1 MKRNFN
7 KLLAAVLTASLCI
20 PAFPAEYVPAAVTD
34 EIIWSDEETVLVN
47 NNDVGSTRSSNFNE
61 GWKFY
66 LGDSGTAQNPDFID
80 SSWKD
85 VNLPHDF
92 SISQNFTSSYEAE
105 SGFLPG
111 GTGWYRKKFTLPD
124 TLEGKSIV
132 LNFDGVYSD
141 AYVYINGT
149 PIGEHHYGY
158 TPFAFDISD
167 LLHCDN
173 STENVI
179 AVKAVNNIPTS
190 RWYSGSGIYRDVSLI
205 VTDPVHVAQNGTFV
219 TTPNLEK
226 SNGSDGT
233 VKISVDVQNDGS
245 DPANITVR
253 NTVFEKNGKTALGS
267 AEKSASVT
275 AGSITSIETSAVLSA
290 PKLWTPESPSLYC
303 VKTEILKGDEVLD
316 TYETEFGFK
325 WYEFTQNSG
334 FKLNGKN
341 VKLNGVCMHHD
352 QGALGSASYYD
363 AIYRQLMI
371 MKDMGA
377 NAIRITHNPGAE
389 IYVDICNEIG
399 LLVIEEAFDGWAWK
413 KNGNSN
419 DFSRYFS
426 ENIAAGNQLIYGN
439 SSMTWAEFALKSMIR
454 RDRNDASIILWSLG
468 NEIQEGTSDS
478 QSWDWGLVAD
488 NLITWAKQVDETH
501 PLTSGS
507 NRRNLTDTVAPVMQK
522 ICAAGG
528 VAGYNYASASELSS
542 LHNTYGCIIA
552 SETAS
557 AVNSRGMYKTNI
569 DGYKN
574 ASTYA
579 SQYGYH
585 LTSYDTSKVSWG
597 KTAQESLWDTLPDFV
612 AGQFVWTGFDY
623 IGEPTPWNGTDPGD
637 GGRGAIPNSSYF
649 GIVETT
655 GFPKDSYYLYRSQW
669 NQADTT
675 LHLVTAWDP
684 DNMMDASGT
693 PVIVYSNA
701 PKVELYR
708 TVGNTTTKIGT
719 ATRTAH
725 TSDAGHTYYTYAT
738 QSNDSVCTTQSGTNA
753 SSLYAS
759 FNVAFTS
766 GTISAKAFDE
776 NNQEITQ
783 NAVGTKSVSTPGTVS
798 KLSVSSNRKAI
809 DADGY
814 SLAYITVDVTDAAGN
829 LKTTAENTIQ
839 FSIDGN
845 GEIAGVDNGNQATK
859 EKYQQSSVI
868 QGPKSASIKAYAGKA
883 LVIVRSTKE
892 SGNFTVTASSGS
904 LTSSS
909 VTITTEETGTATEG
923 SIQSYTLK
931 KHCYAPLGTK
941 SVTDSLPKNITAS
954 YADGSTKTLPIVWE
968 SYDADKLN
976 KKGSFLINGSSTDG
990 SETIPLFVTV
1000 HVYQN
1005 IAGVQCFSLCTAPK
1019 TVPGLATAAM
1029 AYDTDGSEFM
1039 EFPVVWDTA
1048 DITADSFQE
1057 IDSIVTITGSVSI
1070 FGTEYPT
1077 KTTVRIG
1084 DPEVTYANVARSR
1097 ARLTDNGL
1105 TNGSKGSG
1113 ANRSYDDTLTAITDG
1128 NRLDDG
1134 TSDSRWS
1141 DWSNKNKTTDPGDI
1155 QIAMN
1160 WDTVTTT
1167 DRIDIYYFISDNDND
1182 KAASVFPDDV
1192 IIQFAGGSQ
1201 YNSATGMIEA
1211 DKWEDVSYAKPTD
1224 IEITDSKNTV
1234 TFGKSYQL
1242 DRLINPQ
1249 AIRFTFHH
1257 AAGKFIG
1264 INEVEVMNPTYTYTL
1279 NRSADLT
1286 GVVIGEETI
1295 TFDAQ
1300 TTDYHVSASSIQP
1313 DKITFIN
1320 PENAAVT
1327 LIPQSETSVKILT
1340 VSEDGTSTKTY
1351 TLSVNP
1357 KLALTDKLEVYEK
1370 EINSSEF
1377 QNDFKDLE
1385 NYDKLQTVIAEING
1399 ILEKNPDNTV
1409 IQDSLNNLETAY
1421 KNLYQEALDTKL
1433 TEYSALDASK
1443 YTADSYAKL
1452 QHQIQQI
1459 EAMNTAAM
1467 SGLELKAQL
1476 HTLTSAFKSLVNASK
1491 PPVDPDP
1498 PVDPNPPVITPPAP
1512 PVTPVT
1518 PNPKP
1523 DPKPDPK
1530 PPVTITKTTKN
1541 NVEYQI
1547 LDTSKKTA
1555 SAIRLTNPKA
1565 AKITIADTV
1574 KIQNVSYRVTAVN
1587 AKAFQG
1593 AKKLKNLTVG
1603 KHVAVI
1609 GKYAFKNCKV
1619 LKKVTFKGTSVN
1631 SFGKGAF
1638 QKIKSKPMVK
1648 VPKQL
1653 KKGKKRTNFLKKLKK
1668 AGMKHPV
1675 LK

>member
-1 MKRNFN
+1 MKRRYS
-7 KLLAAVLTASLCI
+7 KLLSALLAVSLCLPAI
-20 PAFPAEYVPAAVTD
+20 PAEQISAASTDSVT
-34 EIIWSDEETVLVN
+34 WSEEETIPIS
-47 NNDVGSTRSSNFNE
+47 NDVGDARSSNFNE

-92 SISQNFTSSYEAE
+92 SISQNFTSGGEAE

-111 GTGWYRKKFTLPD
+111 GTGWYRKKFTLPNS
-124 TLEGKSIV
+124 LEGKSIV

-141 AYVYINGT
+141 AYVYVNGT
-149 PIGEHHYGY
+149 SVGEHHYGY

-167 LLHCDN
+167 LLYYDN

-179 AVKAVNNIPTS
+179 AVKAVNNIPSS

-205 VTDPVHVAQNGTFV
+205 ITDPVHVAQNGTFV
-219 TTPNLEK
+219 TTPNLGK
-226 SNGSDGT
+226 TNGSDGT

-245 DPANITVR
+245 DPASITVR

-267 AEKSASVT
+267 AEKAASVT
-275 AGSITSIETSAVLSA
+275 AGSVSSIETSAVLSN
-290 PKLWTPESPSLYC
+290 PKLWSPESPNLYC

-316 TYETEFGFK
+316 TYDTEFGFK
-325 WYEFTQNSG
+325 WYEFTQNNG

-352 QGALGSASYYD
+352 QGALGSAAYYD
-363 AIYRQLMI
+363 AIYRQLMV

-389 IYVDICNEIG
+389 IYVDICNKIG
-399 LLVIEEAFDGWAWK
+399 LLVIEEAFDGWAWQ

-419 DFSRYFS
+419 DFSTYFS
-426 ENIAAGNQLIYGN
+426 KNIASGNQLIYGN

-478 QSWDWGLVAD
+478 SSWNWGSIAD
-488 NLITWAKQVDETH
+488 NLIAWAKQVDDTH

-528 VAGYNYASASELSS
+528 VAGYNYASADELIS

-569 DGYKN
+569 DGYQN
-574 ASTYA
+574 SSTYA

-585 LTSYDTSKVSWG
+585 LTSYDSSKVSWG
-597 KTAQESLWDTLPDFV
+597 KTAQESLWDTLPDYV

-623 IGEPTPWNGTDPGD
+623 IGEPTPWNGTNSGD
-637 GGRGAIPNSSYF
+637 QGRGAIPNSSYF

-669 NQADTT
+669 NQTDTT
-675 LHLVTAWDP
+675 LHLVTAWDS
-684 DNMMDASGT
+684 DNMMDSSGT
-693 PVIVYSNA
+693 PVIIYSNA

-708 TVGNTTTKIGT
+708 TVGSTTTKIGT
-719 ATRTAH
+719 ATRTAN
-725 TSDAGHTYYTYAT
+725 TTDAGHTYYTYTT
-738 QSNDSVCTTQSGTNA
+738 QSNDSVCTTKSGSNA

-759 FNVAFTS
+759 FNVAFTG

-776 NNQEITQ
+776 SNQEITQ

-798 KLSVSSNRKAI
+798 KLSASSNQKTI
-809 DADGY
+809 PADGY
-814 SLAYITVDVTDAAGN
+814 SLAYITVDVTDASGN

-839 FSIDGN
+839 FSLTGN

-868 QGPKSASIKAYAGKA
+868 QGSKSASIKAYAGKA

-892 SGNFTVTASSGS
+892 SGSFTVTASSSGLS
-904 LTSSS
+904 SSS
-909 VTITTEETGTATEG
+909 VTITTEETGSAADG

-931 KHCYAPLGTK
+931 KHCYAPLGTA

-954 YADGSTKTLPIVWE
+954 YADGSTKTLPIQWE
-968 SYDADKLN
+968 SYDTNKLN
-976 KKGSFLINGSSTDG
+976 QKGSFLINGSATDG
-990 SETIPLFVTV
+990 NETIPLFVTV
-1000 HVYQN
+1000 HVYQD
-1005 IAGVQCFSLCTAPK
+1005 IAGVQSFSLCTAPN
-1019 TVPGLATAAM
+1019 TIPSLPTSAM

-1039 EFPVVWDTA
+1039 EFPVSWDTT
-1048 DITADSFQE
+1048 DITAESFKE
-1057 IDSIVTITGSVSI
+1057 IDSIVTITGTVSI

-1084 DPEVTYANVARSR
+1084 EPEVTYANVAQSR

-1113 ANRSYDDTLTAITDG
+1113 TNKSYDDTLTAITDG

-1134 TSDSRWS
+1134 TSESRWS

-1167 DRIDIYYFISDNDND
+1167 DRIDIYYFISNNDSD

-1211 DKWEDVSYAKPTD
+1211 DKWEDVSYAEPTD
-1224 IEITDSKNTV
+1224 IEISDSSNTV
-1234 TFGKSYQL
+1234 TFGKRYQL

-1257 AAGKFIG
+1257 AASKFIG
-1264 INEVEVMNPTYTYTL
+1264 INEIEVMNPTYTYTL
-1279 NRSADLT
+1279 NRSAELT
-1286 GVVIGEETI
+1286 GAVIGEETI

-1300 TTDYHVSASSIQP
+1300 NTDYHVSASSIRP
-1313 DKITFIN
+1313 DEITFIN

-1327 LIPQSETSVKILT
+1327 LIPQSETSVKLLT
-1340 VSEDGTSTKTY
+1340 VSEDGKSTKIY
-1351 TLSVNP
+1351 TLSVNS
-1357 KLALTDKLEVYEK
+1357 KLALTDKLEAYEK
-1370 EINSSEF
+1370 EINNNEF
-1377 QNDFKDLE
+1377 KEDFENLE
-1385 NYDKLQTVIAEING
+1385 NYGKLQDVIAEING
-1399 ILEKNPDNTV
+1399 IIESNPDNAD
-1409 IQDSLNNLETAY
+1409 IQSNLAKLETAY
-1421 KNLYQEALDTKL
+1421 KDLYSEALESKL
-1433 TEYSALDASK
+1433 TEYGTLDETK
-1443 YTADSYAKL
+1443 YTSESFGKL
-1452 QHQIQQI
+1452 QNLISAI
-1459 EAMNTAAM
+1459 EKMDTSVMTGN
-1467 SGLELKAQL
+1467 ELKAQL
-1476 HTLTSAFKSLVNASK
+1476 TSLKAAYGALKEAST
-1491 PPVDPDP
+1491 
-1498 PVDPNPPVITPPAP
+1498 PVDPNPPIDPVTPPSPPVTPQDPSVTPPAP
-1512 PVTPVT
+1512 NENNNNKVDTTPVLT
-1518 PNPKP
+1518 INDKI
-1523 DPKPDPK
+1523 
-1530 PPVTITKTTKN
+1530 VTGS
-1541 NVEYQI
+1541 VEYQV
-1547 LDTSKKTA
+1547 LDPKAKTVA
-1555 SAIRLTNPKA
+1555 AVKLTNKKA
-1565 AKITIADTV
+1565 AKITIQDTV
-1574 KIQNVSYRVTAVN
+1574 TIKTISCRVVKINDKVFQN
-1587 AKAFQG
+1587 
-1593 AKKLKNLTVG
+1593 AKKLKTVKLG
-1603 KHVAVI
+1603 KYVASI
-1609 GKYAFKNCKV
+1609 GKNAFAKCKK
-1619 LKKVTFKGTSVN
+1619 LKTITFQETNVSI
-1631 SFGKGAF
+1631 SKGAF
-1638 QKIKSKPMVK
+1638 KTTSKNVTVK
-1648 VPKQL
+1648 GTKKL
-1653 KKGKKRTNFLKKLKK
+1653 KGKKKTAFKKKLTK
-1668 AGMKHPV
+1668 AG
-1675 LK
+1675 LKSPKLK